1 MDKTNKQLALEEKIS
16 ELVDDGICIAFS
28 GGVDSSLILKLA
40 TNIGKLK
47 NIKIYTVTF
56 ETKLHPVSDVI
67 ISKKV
72 AKEMGAIHEIIQ
84 VNEFEDKE
92 ILNNPVDRCYRC
104 KKLLF
109 QTLMKFAKENNLKH
123 ILDGTNADDLKVYR
137 PGIQALNELGVI
149 SPLAQLDITKDEVR
163 QMAKN
168 LGISVASRPSAPC
181 MATRLPYGTML
192 DPKVLENIDKS
203 EEYIKD
209 LGFDVVRVRVHGDI
223 VRIEVPKNQLSDFL
237 QKSDNIIEFLQGL
250 GFIYITLDLEGFR
263 SGSMDV
269 HISNKIY
276 KLASN
281 I

>member
-16 ELVDDGICIAFS
+16 ELVEGGLCVAFS

-40 TNIGKLK
+40 TDIGKKK
-47 NIKIYTVTF
+47 NINIYAVTF
-56 ETKLHPVSDVI
+56 ETKLHPVSDITV
-67 ISKKV
+67 SKRV
-72 AKEMGAIHEIIQ
+72 ANEMGAIHEIIQ

-109 QTLMKFAKENNLKH
+109 KTLINFAKEKKLNYVV
-123 ILDGTNADDLKVYR
+123 DGTNADDLKVYR
-137 PGIQALNELGVI
+137 PGIQALKELGVV
-149 SPLAQLDITKDEVR
+149 SPLAQLDINKEEVR
-163 QMAKN
+163 RMATK

-181 MATRLPYGTML
+181 MATRVPYNTEL
-192 DPKVLENIDKS
+192 NPDLLENIDKA
-203 EEYIKD
+203 EEYIKE

-223 VRIEVPKNQLSDFL
+223 VRIEVPKNELSNFL
-237 QKSDNIIEFLQGL
+237 QKSDEIVNFLKSL

-269 HISNKIY
+269 HVNK
-276 KLASN
+276 
-281 I
+281 